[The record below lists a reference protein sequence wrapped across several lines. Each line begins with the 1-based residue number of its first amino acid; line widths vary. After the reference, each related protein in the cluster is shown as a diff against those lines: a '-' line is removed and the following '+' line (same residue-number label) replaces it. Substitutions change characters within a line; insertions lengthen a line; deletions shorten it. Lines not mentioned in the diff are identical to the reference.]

1 MGATHW
7 LHYISSC
14 LTLPKLYLAT
24 FSLLANYLS
33 LNDLEINLSREMSL
47 NTMIMSQYDFTSRFK
62 VLPVIEA
69 CHQFAG
75 ILHESEIWGSG
86 EALPHSPL
94 QSREHTE
101 GAEWC
106 TYNHVVDYMKVR
118 PRCKELYV
126 PTKAFGITFKKG
138 SHLVSYLNPKRKQ
151 MWRQ

>member
-1 MGATHW
+1 MGSKLQVNEFTHRSHTLMGATHW

-62 VLPVIEA
+62 VLPIIEA

-75 ILHESEIWGSG
+75 TLHESEI
-86 EALPHSPL
+86 
-94 QSREHTE
+94 
-101 GAEWC
+101 
-106 TYNHVVDYMKVR
+106 
-118 PRCKELYV
+118 
-126 PTKAFGITFKKG
+126 
-138 SHLVSYLNPKRKQ
+138 
-151 MWRQ
+151 